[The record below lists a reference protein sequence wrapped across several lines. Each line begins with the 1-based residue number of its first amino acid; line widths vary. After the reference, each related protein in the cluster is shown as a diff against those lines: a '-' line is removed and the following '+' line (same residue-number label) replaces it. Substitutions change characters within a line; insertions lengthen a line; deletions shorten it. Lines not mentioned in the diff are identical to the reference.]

1 MSEEKPTFK
10 ITDRRLFNA
19 DGSPRDVEREEE
31 TTIPEAAEVV
41 AAPAAGVE
49 GARAPQSQTG
59 AAPAAGGAAP
69 PISSAPPEVFPG
81 AAESA
86 AGELS
91 EADDAAEG
99 SMESSGFVNLVM
111 FIASPAA
118 AALGMTEHPE
128 MAGHGIDLP
137 FAKHCIDLLGALRE
151 KTRTNLSAQEQQF
164 LDGLL
169 SELRMQ
175 FVSLNTTRP
184 AAAPAGGFTGSDIT
198 GGR

>member
-1 MSEEKPTFK
+1 MNEEKPTFK
-10 ITDRRLFNA
+10 ITDRRLFNT

-31 TTIPEAAEVV
+31 SVTTSTETNATP
-41 AAPAAGVE
+41 AAPVSDSS
-49 GARAPQSQTG
+49 RA
-59 AAPAAGGAAP
+59 AAPSQP
-69 PISSAPPEVFPG
+69 PPEDTVTSYAG
-81 AAESA
+81 ANLTGEESSDVDD
-86 AGELS
+86 LM
-91 EADDAAEG
+91 DDAVEP
-99 SMESSGFVNLVM
+99 SGFVNLVM

-151 KTRTNLSAQEQQF
+151 KTGGNLSAQEGKF

-169 SELRMQ
+169 AELRMQ
-175 FVSLNTTRP
+175 YVSLSTARP
-184 AAAPAGGFTGSDIT
+184 AAAPGGGRGFSGSDIT